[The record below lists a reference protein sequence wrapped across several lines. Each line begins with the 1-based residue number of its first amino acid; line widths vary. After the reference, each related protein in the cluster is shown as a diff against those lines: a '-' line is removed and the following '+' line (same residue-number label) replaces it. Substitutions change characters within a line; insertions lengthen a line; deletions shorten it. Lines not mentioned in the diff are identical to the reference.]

1 MSSQAQD
8 AQAPVL
14 EGETRGPSYGA
25 VVPEVAVQRTELPN
39 GIPARAQDTARG
51 QLPGEDRPQS
61 SDVAA
66 AVEVPRLAQMTREGT
81 GTEGSPR
88 TEQSPFLSPELSQGA
103 GDLASQTRLPG
114 VATPEPELYG
124 AAGEQ
129 GPAVVRWVAR
139 LTVFLMTTATAAT
152 GAGGFQERVLEGL
165 GITGTQGTSSPQQTL
180 MSPQLQRQQPTEQQ
194 QQRPQQQ
201 LETVTQQTPQHRV
214 PQRVYSPDARR
225 NQTQV
230 LNFSPPE
237 ELPPSVR
244 IQAPDSSRLFTGD
257 QLLRLRALEAE
268 APALHRTTMA
278 QDRTS
283 ASTASSAVQAEV
295 QRQLQEFMNQHRH
308 EAGDLREQVEQLKR
322 EKEELLRIA
331 EARAQYQ
338 LPGGDRAMHSQLG
351 DRAMHS
357 QLPGGDRPQHSQLPG
372 GDRPQHSQ
380 LPGGDRAQ
388 HSQLPGGDRPQH
400 IGLST
405 RSYLEVIGHSKWKV
419 SRMGGIKAMV
429 QKAKGTKAKHRGV
442 LLNQRRWSSW
452 E

>member
-61 SDVAA
+61 SDVAV
-66 AVEVPRLAQMTREGT
+66 AVQAPRLAQMTRGGT
-81 GTEGSPR
+81 GTESSPR
-88 TEQSPFLSPELSQGA
+88 TEQRPFLSPELSQGA

-114 VATPEPELYG
+114 VATPEPELSRDSTRTFDMEVMYG

-139 LTVFLMTTATAAT
+139 LTDFLRTTATAAT

-180 MSPQLQRQQPTEQQ
+180 MSPPPQRQQPTEQQ
-194 QQRPQQQ
+194 QQPQQQ
-201 LETVTQQTPQHRV
+201 LMTVTQQTPQHRV
-214 PQRVYSPDARR
+214 QQRVYSPDARR
-225 NQTQV
+225 NLTQV

-268 APALHRTTMA
+268 APALYGTWHRIVP
-278 QDRTS
+278 RHLRHP
-283 ASTASSAVQAEV
+283 
-295 QRQLQEFMNQHRH
+295 RQC
-308 EAGDLREQVEQLKR
+308 KR
-322 EKEELLRIA
+322 RFS
-331 EARAQYQ
+331 
-338 LPGGDRAMHSQLG
+338 G
-351 DRAMHS
+351 
-357 QLPGGDRPQHSQLPG
+357 
-372 GDRPQHSQ
+372 
-380 LPGGDRAQ
+380 
-388 HSQLPGGDRPQH
+388 
-400 IGLST
+400 
-405 RSYLEVIGHSKWKV
+405 SYKSL
-419 SRMGGIKAMV
+419 
-429 QKAKGTKAKHRGV
+429 
-442 LLNQRRWSSW
+442 
-452 E
+452 